1 MRFALVKDNEI
12 HSWILWDGVTSYQ
25 PPQGYTLVSEADASQ
40 LPIAQKQ
47 PEREALVFP
56 FNFIDRFTLQELSD
70 IQQSVDPLVIK
81 FRTKIQT
88 LVQPID
94 LDNEDTIAGL
104 SYLEMIGLLAAGR
117 ANELRGL

>member
-1 MRFALVKDNEI
+1 MRHALVKDNEI

-25 PPQGYTLVSEADASQ
+25 APQGYTLVSEANASH

-47 PEREALVFP
+47 LDRETLVFP

-70 IQQSVDPLVIK
+70 IQRSVDPLVIK

-88 LVQPID
+88 MVQPVD
-94 LDNEDTIAGL
+94 LDNDDTIAGL
-104 SYLEMIGLLAAGR
+104 GYLEMIGLLAAGR
-117 ANELRGL
+117 ANELRGI